1 MAYTIAHCAIRVFI
15 RRKDMRTVFALC
27 AALALVTGAY
37 AQVYDYSVAGI
48 ESWDAYTD
56 PDNVVVDLDLAAALG
71 YPSGTY
77 LEMTGIG
84 WDVDLETYG
93 GSWLSEIKVYF
104 DDNIAPDGSGLFLT
118 PAVADGFPG
127 SGSYASGG
135 VLDLTDNGI
144 PDIPLPNGILRMEF
158 YEGWDDVADAA
169 DGLWVCG
176 CLNIQAVPEPA
187 SLALLG
193 LGTCMLL
200 RRR

>member
-1 MAYTIAHCAIRVFI
+1 
-15 RRKDMRTVFALC
+15 MRTVFALC
-27 AALALVTGAY
+27 AALALVSGAY
-37 AQVYDYSVAGI
+37 AQVHDFSVAGI
-48 ESWDAYTD
+48 ESWDLYGD
-56 PDNVVVDLDLAAALG
+56 PDNVVVQLDLAAALG

-93 GSWLSEIKVYF
+93 TSWLFDITVYF

-118 PAVADGFPG
+118 PAAGDGSPG
-127 SGSYASGG
+127 SSNYASGG

-144 PDIPLPNGILRMEF
+144 PDIPLPNGMLRMEF
-158 YEGWDDVADAA
+158 FEGYEEYADAA
-169 DGLWVCG
+169 DGLWVGG

-193 LGTCMLL
+193 LGTCALL

>member
-1 MAYTIAHCAIRVFI
+1 M
-15 RRKDMRTVFALC
+15 RKFFVLF

-37 AQVYDYSVAGI
+37 AQVHDFDVAGI
-48 ESWDAYTD
+48 ESWDPYQD
-56 PDNVVVDLDLAAALG
+56 PDNVVVQFDLAAALG

-93 GSWLSEIKVYF
+93 SSWLSEMIVYF

-118 PAVADGFPG
+118 PAAGDGFAG
-127 SGSYASGG
+127 SGTYASGG
-135 VLDLTDNGI
+135 ILDLTDNGI
-144 PDIPLPNGILRMEF
+144 PDIPLPDGMLRMEF
-158 YEGWDDVADAA
+158 YEGYDDYVDAA
-169 DGLWVCG
+169 DALWVG
-176 CLNIQAVPEPA
+176 GYLNIQAVPEPA

-193 LGTCMLL
+193 LGVCSLL